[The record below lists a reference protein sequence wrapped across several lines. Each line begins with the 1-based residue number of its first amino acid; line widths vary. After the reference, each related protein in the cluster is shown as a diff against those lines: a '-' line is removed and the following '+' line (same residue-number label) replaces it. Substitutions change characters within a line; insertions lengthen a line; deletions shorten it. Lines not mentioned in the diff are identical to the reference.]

1 MGIRARVFLIV
12 FFSLAVSIRIA
23 YVIAERDITS
33 TFEEQTI
40 YQLEKQAQLLLVN
53 IDDVSKYSDIK
64 AADSLADKLGNAS
77 DSRVT
82 LILNNGVVVGDSD
95 VELQSIVNL
104 DNHANRDE
112 IKEALAYGKGWSSR
126 YSDTIGRQLLYF
138 AITDN
143 NEIEPNIIRISV
155 PYTYLDQVFAS
166 LNLSIFLIGIVAFV
180 VCFIASTLIFNY
192 TYKNLSELENAVS
205 SLAKGPIK
213 NKDKEILPLEGL
225 DEFSSVARSI
235 TQVSEALKNQ
245 VRLIAK
251 QRNQFGSVLDDLGE
265 GVIVFNDLAEI
276 TYHND
281 QALRILNLKTDINNK
296 TLEELNIKA
305 IGNLYDIASKKKKS
319 NKEFEIDLGN
329 GSTRWVLASMNQ
341 SNTAK
346 QYILVVHDITQLR
359 KLDSMRRDFISNV
372 SHELRTPVSVIMAN
386 SETLLSGAL
395 DNKADAENFSKA
407 ILHNAERLSEMVSDL
422 IDLSRIEYGELKLE
436 FEKVNINQSILRA
449 LDAIKGLA
457 AKKEI
462 SLNFDEYED
471 EFIRV
476 DINAIDRILIN
487 LLDNAIKYSPNK
499 SSVRI
504 TIEDKNSHIE
514 VNVIDSGKGIDDSD
528 KVRIFGR
535 FYRTAQARA
544 SDKTGSGLGLAIVKN
559 LVHSLDGDVGVRN
572 SNSGG
577 CNFWF
582 TVPKAQAR

>member
-12 FFSLAVSIRIA
+12 FFSLALSIRIA

-64 AADSLADKLGNAS
+64 AADLVADKLGNAS

-95 VELQSIVNL
+95 VELESIVNL

-112 IKEALAYGKGWSSR
+112 VKEALAFGKGWSSR
-126 YSDTIGRQLLYF
+126 YSDTIGKQLLYF
-138 AITDN
+138 AISDN
-143 NEIEPNIIRISV
+143 NKIEPNIIRISV

-166 LNLSIFLIGIVAFV
+166 LSLSIFLIGIVAFV

-205 SLAKGPIK
+205 SLVEGPFK
-213 NKDKEILPLEGL
+213 KKDKEILPLDGL
-225 DEFSSVARSI
+225 DEFGSVARSI
-235 TQVSEALKNQ
+235 SQVSEALKNQ

-265 GVIVFNDLAEI
+265 GVIVFNDYAEI

-281 QALRILNLKTDINNK
+281 QAVRILNLKTDINNK

-319 NKEFEIDLGN
+319 NQEFEIDLGN

-436 FEKVNINQSILRA
+436 FEKVNINQSILKA

-462 SLNFDEYED
+462 SLNFDEYDD

-499 SSVRI
+499 SSVSI

-514 VNVIDSGKGIDDSD
+514 VNVTDSGKGINDSD
-528 KVRIFGR
+528 KSRIFGR

-577 CNFWF
+577 SNFWF
-582 TVPKAQAR
+582 TVPKA

>member
-64 AADSLADKLGNAS
+64 VADSLADKLGNAS

-112 IKEALAYGKGWSSR
+112 IKEALAFGKGWSSR
-126 YSDTIGRQLLYF
+126 YSETIGRQLLYF

-143 NEIEPNIIRISV
+143 NEIEPNIIRIAV

-436 FEKVNINQSILRA
+436 FEKVNINQSILKA

-582 TVPKAQAR
+582 TVPKA

>member
-53 IDDVSKYSDIK
+53 VDDVSKYGDIK
-64 AADSLADKLGNAS
+64 AADLVADKLGNAS
-77 DSRVT
+77 NSRVT

-95 VELQSIVNL
+95 VELESIANL

-112 IKEALAYGKGWSSR
+112 IKEALVSGKGWSSR
-126 YSDTIGRQLLYF
+126 YSDTIGKQLLYF
-138 AITDN
+138 AISDN
-143 NEIEPNIIRISV
+143 NKIEPNIIRISV

-205 SLAKGPIK
+205 SLAQGPFK
-213 NKDKEILPLEGL
+213 KKDKEILPLDGL

-235 TQVSEALKNQ
+235 SQVSEALKNQ

-265 GVIVFNDLAEI
+265 GVIVFNDYAEI

-296 TLEELNIKA
+296 TLKELNIKA

-436 FEKVNINQSILRA
+436 FEKVNINQSILKA

-462 SLNFDEYED
+462 SLNFDEYDD

-487 LLDNAIKYSPNK
+487 LLDNAIKYSPKK
-499 SSVRI
+499 SSVSI

-514 VNVIDSGKGIDDSD
+514 INVTDSGKGIDDSD

-572 SNSGG
+572 SKSGG
-577 CNFWF
+577 SNFWF
-582 TVPKAQAR
+582 TVPKA

>member
-53 IDDVSKYSDIK
+53 IDNVSKYSDIK

-95 VELQSIVNL
+95 VELQSISNL

-372 SHELRTPVSVIMAN
+372 SHELSTPVSVIMAN

-436 FEKVNINQSILRA
+436 FEKVNINQSILKA

-582 TVPKAQAR
+582 TVPKA

>member
-53 IDDVSKYSDIK
+53 VDDVSKYGDIK
-64 AADSLADKLGNAS
+64 AADLVADKLGNAS
-77 DSRVT
+77 NSRVT

-95 VELQSIVNL
+95 VELESIANL

-112 IKEALAYGKGWSSR
+112 IKEALVSGKGWSSR
-126 YSDTIGRQLLYF
+126 YSDTIGKQLLYF
-138 AITDN
+138 AISDN
-143 NEIEPNIIRISV
+143 NKIEPNIIRISV

-205 SLAKGPIK
+205 SLAQGPFK
-213 NKDKEILPLEGL
+213 KKDKEILPLDGL

-235 TQVSEALKNQ
+235 SQVSEALKNQ

-265 GVIVFNDLAEI
+265 GVIVFNDYAEI

-296 TLEELNIKA
+296 TLKELNIKA

-395 DNKADAENFSKA
+395 DNKTDAENFSKA

-436 FEKVNINQSILRA
+436 FEKVNINQSILKA

-462 SLNFDEYED
+462 SLNFDEYD
-471 EFIRV
+471 NEFIRV

-499 SSVRI
+499 SSVSI

-514 VNVIDSGKGIDDSD
+514 INVTDSGKGIDDSD

-572 SNSGG
+572 SKSGG
-577 CNFWF
+577 SNFWF
-582 TVPKAQAR
+582 TVPKA

>member
-77 DSRVT
+77 NSRVT

-104 DNHANRDE
+104 DNHGNRDE
-112 IKEALAYGKGWSSR
+112 IKQALAFGKGWSSR

-213 NKDKEILPLEGL
+213 KKDKEILPLEGL

-436 FEKVNINQSILRA
+436 FEKVNINQSILKA

-559 LVHSLDGDVGVRN
+559 LVHSVDGDVGVRN

-582 TVPKAQAR
+582 TVPKA

>member
-112 IKEALAYGKGWSSR
+112 IKQALAFGKGWSSR

-143 NEIEPNIIRISV
+143 NEIKPNIIRISV

-213 NKDKEILPLEGL
+213 KKDKEILPLEGL

-436 FEKVNINQSILRA
+436 FEKVNINQSILKA

-582 TVPKAQAR
+582 TVPKA

>member
-12 FFSLAVSIRIA
+12 FFSLALSIRIA

-64 AADSLADKLGNAS
+64 AADLVADKLGNAS

-95 VELQSIVNL
+95 VELESIVNL

-112 IKEALAYGKGWSSR
+112 VKEALAFGKGRSSR
-126 YSDTIGRQLLYF
+126 YSDTIGKQLLYF
-138 AITDN
+138 AISDN
-143 NEIEPNIIRISV
+143 NKIEPNIIRISV

-166 LNLSIFLIGIVAFV
+166 LSLSIFLIGIVAFV

-205 SLAKGPIK
+205 SLVEGPFK
-213 NKDKEILPLEGL
+213 KKDKEILPLDGL
-225 DEFSSVARSI
+225 DEFGSVARSI
-235 TQVSEALKNQ
+235 SQVSEALKNQ

-265 GVIVFNDLAEI
+265 GVIVFNDYAEI

-281 QALRILNLKTDINNK
+281 QAVRILNLKTDINNK

-319 NKEFEIDLGN
+319 NQEFEIDLGN

-436 FEKVNINQSILRA
+436 FEKVNINQSILKA
-449 LDAIKGLA
+449 LDAIKGLS

-462 SLNFDEYED
+462 SLNFDEYDD

-499 SSVRI
+499 SSVSI

-514 VNVIDSGKGIDDSD
+514 VNVTDSGKGIDDSD
-528 KVRIFGR
+528 KSRIFGR

-577 CNFWF
+577 SNFWF
-582 TVPKAQAR
+582 TVPKA

>member
-104 DNHANRDE
+104 DNHGNRDE
-112 IKEALAYGKGWSSR
+112 IKQALAFGKGWSSR

-582 TVPKAQAR
+582 TVPKA

>member
-12 FFSLAVSIRIA
+12 FFSLALSIRIA

-64 AADSLADKLGNAS
+64 AADLVADKLGNAS

-95 VELQSIVNL
+95 VELESIVNL

-112 IKEALAYGKGWSSR
+112 VKEALAFGKGRSSR
-126 YSDTIGRQLLYF
+126 YSDTIGKQLLYF
-138 AITDN
+138 AISDN
-143 NEIEPNIIRISV
+143 NKIEPNIIRISV

-166 LNLSIFLIGIVAFV
+166 LSLSIFLIGIVAFV

-205 SLAKGPIK
+205 SLVEGPFK
-213 NKDKEILPLEGL
+213 KKDKEILPLDGL
-225 DEFSSVARSI
+225 DEFGSVARSI
-235 TQVSEALKNQ
+235 SQVSEALKNQ

-265 GVIVFNDLAEI
+265 GVIVFNDYAEI

-281 QALRILNLKTDINNK
+281 QAVRILNLKTDINNK

-319 NKEFEIDLGN
+319 NQEFEIDLGN

-436 FEKVNINQSILRA
+436 FEKVNINQSILKA

-462 SLNFDEYED
+462 SLNFDEYDD

-499 SSVRI
+499 STVSI

-514 VNVIDSGKGIDDSD
+514 INVTDSGKGVDDSD

-577 CNFWF
+577 SNFWF
-582 TVPKAQAR
+582 TVPKA

>member
-53 IDDVSKYSDIK
+53 VDDVSKYGDIK
-64 AADSLADKLGNAS
+64 AADLVADKLGNAS
-77 DSRVT
+77 NSRVT

-95 VELQSIVNL
+95 VELESIANL

-112 IKEALAYGKGWSSR
+112 INEALVSGKGWSSR
-126 YSDTIGRQLLYF
+126 YSDTIGKQLLYF
-138 AITDN
+138 AISDN
-143 NEIEPNIIRISV
+143 NKIEPNIIRISV

-205 SLAKGPIK
+205 SLAQGPFK
-213 NKDKEILPLEGL
+213 KKDKEILPLDGL

-235 TQVSEALKNQ
+235 SQVSEALKNQ

-265 GVIVFNDLAEI
+265 GVIVFNDYAEI

-296 TLEELNIKA
+296 TLKELNIKA

-436 FEKVNINQSILRA
+436 LEKVNINQSILKA
-449 LDAIKGLA
+449 LDVIKGLA

-462 SLNFDEYED
+462 SLNFDEYDD

-499 SSVRI
+499 SSVSI

-514 VNVIDSGKGIDDSD
+514 INVTDSGKGIDDSD

-577 CNFWF
+577 SNFWF
-582 TVPKAQAR
+582 TVPKA

>member
-53 IDDVSKYSDIK
+53 VDDVSRYGDIK
-64 AADSLADKLGNAS
+64 AADLVADKLGNAS
-77 DSRVT
+77 NSRVT

-95 VELQSIVNL
+95 VELESIANL

-112 IKEALAYGKGWSSR
+112 IKEALVSGKGWSSR
-126 YSDTIGRQLLYF
+126 YSDTIGKQLLYF
-138 AITDN
+138 AISDN
-143 NEIEPNIIRISV
+143 NKIEPNIIRISV

-205 SLAKGPIK
+205 SLAQGPFK
-213 NKDKEILPLEGL
+213 KKDKEILPLDGL

-235 TQVSEALKNQ
+235 SQVSEALKNQ

-265 GVIVFNDLAEI
+265 GVIVFNDYAEI

-296 TLEELNIKA
+296 TLKELNIKA
-305 IGNLYDIASKKKKS
+305 IGNLYEIASKKKKS

-395 DNKADAENFSKA
+395 DNKVDAENFSKA

-436 FEKVNINQSILRA
+436 FEKVNINQSILKA

-457 AKKEI
+457 AKKDI
-462 SLNFDEYED
+462 SLNFDEYD
-471 EFIRV
+471 NEFIRV

-499 SSVRI
+499 SSVSI

-514 VNVIDSGKGIDDSD
+514 INVTDSGKGIDDSD

-572 SNSGG
+572 SKSGG
-577 CNFWF
+577 SNFWF
-582 TVPKAQAR
+582 TVPKA

>member
-53 IDDVSKYSDIK
+53 IDNVSKYSDIK

-487 LLDNAIKYSPNK
+487 LLDNAISFSQDNQKIEICIEETSTNLLISVKDEGPGFAETSPQK
-499 SSVRI
+499 
-504 TIEDKNSHIE
+504 
-514 VNVIDSGKGIDDSD
+514 
-528 KVRIFGR
+528 IFKR
-535 FYRTAQARA
+535 FYSNRP
-544 SDKTGSGLGLAIVKN
+544 SSFGKHSGLGLNIVKN
-559 LVHSLDGDVGVRN
+559 IVQLHKGTIAA
-572 SNSGG
+572 SNRINTKGAQ
-577 CNFWF
+577 
-582 TVPKAQAR
+582 VEVLLPKLS

>member
-53 IDDVSKYSDIK
+53 VDDVSKYGDIK
-64 AADSLADKLGNAS
+64 AADLVADKLGNAS
-77 DSRVT
+77 NSRVT

-95 VELQSIVNL
+95 VELESIANL

-112 IKEALAYGKGWSSR
+112 IKEALVSGKGWSSR
-126 YSDTIGRQLLYF
+126 YSDTIGKQLLYF
-138 AITDN
+138 AISDN
-143 NEIEPNIIRISV
+143 NKIEPNIIRISV

-205 SLAKGPIK
+205 SLAQGPFK
-213 NKDKEILPLEGL
+213 KKDKEILPLDGL

-235 TQVSEALKNQ
+235 SQVSEALKNQ

-265 GVIVFNDLAEI
+265 GVIVFNDYAEI

-296 TLEELNIKA
+296 TLKELNIKA
-305 IGNLYDIASKKKKS
+305 IGNLYEIASKKKKS

-395 DNKADAENFSKA
+395 DNKVDAENFSKA

-436 FEKVNINQSILRA
+436 FEKVNINQSILKA

-462 SLNFDEYED
+462 SLNFDEYD
-471 EFIRV
+471 NEFIRV

-499 SSVRI
+499 SSVSI

-514 VNVIDSGKGIDDSD
+514 INVTDSGKGIDDSD

-572 SNSGG
+572 SKSGG
-577 CNFWF
+577 SNFWF
-582 TVPKAQAR
+582 TVPKA

>member
-53 IDDVSKYSDIK
+53 VDDVSKYGDIK
-64 AADSLADKLGNAS
+64 AADLVADKLGNAS
-77 DSRVT
+77 NSRVT

-95 VELQSIVNL
+95 VELESIANL

-112 IKEALAYGKGWSSR
+112 IKEALVSGKGWSSR
-126 YSDTIGRQLLYF
+126 YSDTIGKQLLYF
-138 AITDN
+138 AISDN
-143 NEIEPNIIRISV
+143 NKIEPNIIRISV

-205 SLAKGPIK
+205 SLAQGPFK
-213 NKDKEILPLEGL
+213 KKDKEILPLDGL

-235 TQVSEALKNQ
+235 SQVSEALKNQ

-265 GVIVFNDLAEI
+265 GVIVFNDYAEI

-296 TLEELNIKA
+296 TLKELNIKA

-395 DNKADAENFSKA
+395 DNKADAKNFSKA

-436 FEKVNINQSILRA
+436 FEKVNINQSILKA

-462 SLNFDEYED
+462 SLNFDEYD
-471 EFIRV
+471 NEFIRV

-499 SSVRI
+499 SSVSI

-514 VNVIDSGKGIDDSD
+514 INVTDSGKGIDDSD

-577 CNFWF
+577 SNFWF
-582 TVPKAQAR
+582 TVPKA

>member
-64 AADSLADKLGNAS
+64 VADSLADKLGNAS

-112 IKEALAYGKGWSSR
+112 IKEALAFGKGWSSR
-126 YSDTIGRQLLYF
+126 YSETIGRQLLYF

-143 NEIEPNIIRISV
+143 NEIEPNIIRIAV

-213 NKDKEILPLEGL
+213 KKDKEILPLDGL

-582 TVPKAQAR
+582 TVPKA

>member
-53 IDDVSKYSDIK
+53 VDDVSKYGDIK
-64 AADSLADKLGNAS
+64 AADLVADKLGNAS
-77 DSRVT
+77 NSRVT

-95 VELQSIVNL
+95 VELDSIANL

-112 IKEALAYGKGWSSR
+112 IKEALVSGKGWSSR
-126 YSDTIGRQLLYF
+126 YSDTIGKQLLYF
-138 AITDN
+138 AISDN
-143 NEIEPNIIRISV
+143 NKIEPNIIRISV

-205 SLAKGPIK
+205 SLAQGPFK
-213 NKDKEILPLEGL
+213 KKDKEILPLDGL

-235 TQVSEALKNQ
+235 SQVSEALKNQ

-265 GVIVFNDLAEI
+265 GVIVFNDYAEI

-296 TLEELNIKA
+296 TLKELNIKA

-436 FEKVNINQSILRA
+436 FEKVNINQSILKA

-462 SLNFDEYED
+462 SLNFDEYDD

-499 SSVRI
+499 SSVSI

-514 VNVIDSGKGIDDSD
+514 INVTDSGKGIDDSD

-572 SNSGG
+572 SKSGG
-577 CNFWF
+577 SNFWF
-582 TVPKAQAR
+582 TVPKA

>member
-53 IDDVSKYSDIK
+53 VDDVSKYGDIK
-64 AADSLADKLGNAS
+64 AADLVADKLGNAS
-77 DSRVT
+77 NSRVT

-95 VELQSIVNL
+95 VELESIANL

-112 IKEALAYGKGWSSR
+112 IKEALVSGKGWSSR
-126 YSDTIGRQLLYF
+126 YSDTIGKQLLYF
-138 AITDN
+138 AISDN
-143 NEIEPNIIRISV
+143 NKIEPNIIRISV

-205 SLAKGPIK
+205 SLAQGPFK
-213 NKDKEILPLEGL
+213 KKDKEILPLDGL

-235 TQVSEALKNQ
+235 SQVSEALKNQ

-265 GVIVFNDLAEI
+265 GVIVFNDYAEI

-296 TLEELNIKA
+296 TLKELNIKA

-436 FEKVNINQSILRA
+436 FEKVNINQSILKA

-462 SLNFDEYED
+462 SLNFDEYDD

-487 LLDNAIKYSPNK
+487 LLDNAIKYSPKK
-499 SSVRI
+499 SSVSI

-514 VNVIDSGKGIDDSD
+514 INVTDSGKGIDDSD

-535 FYRTAQARA
+535 FFRTAQARA

-577 CNFWF
+577 SNFWF
-582 TVPKAQAR
+582 TAPKA

>member
-12 FFSLAVSIRIA
+12 FFSLALSIRIA

-64 AADSLADKLGNAS
+64 AADLVADKLGNAS

-82 LILNNGVVVGDSD
+82 LILNNGLVVGDSD
-95 VELQSIVNL
+95 VELESIVNL

-112 IKEALAYGKGWSSR
+112 VKEALAFGKGWSSR
-126 YSDTIGRQLLYF
+126 YSDTIGKQLLYF
-138 AITDN
+138 AISDN
-143 NEIEPNIIRISV
+143 NKIEPNIIRISV

-166 LNLSIFLIGIVAFV
+166 LSLSIFLIGIVAFV

-205 SLAKGPIK
+205 SLVEGPFK
-213 NKDKEILPLEGL
+213 KKDKEILPLDGL
-225 DEFSSVARSI
+225 DEFGSVARSI
-235 TQVSEALKNQ
+235 SQVSEALKNQ

-265 GVIVFNDLAEI
+265 GVIVFNDYAEI

-281 QALRILNLKTDINNK
+281 QAVRILNLKTDINNK

-319 NKEFEIDLGN
+319 NQEFEIDLGN

-436 FEKVNINQSILRA
+436 FEKVNINQSILKA

-462 SLNFDEYED
+462 SLNFDEYDD

-499 SSVRI
+499 SSVSI

-514 VNVIDSGKGIDDSD
+514 VNVTDSGKGIDDSD
-528 KVRIFGR
+528 KSRIFGR

-577 CNFWF
+577 SNFWF
-582 TVPKAQAR
+582 TVPKA

>member
-95 VELQSIVNL
+95 VELQSIFNL

-436 FEKVNINQSILRA
+436 FEKVNINQSILKA

-582 TVPKAQAR
+582 TVPKA

>member
-53 IDDVSKYSDIK
+53 VDDVSKYGGIK
-64 AADSLADKLGNAS
+64 AADLVADKLGNAS
-77 DSRVT
+77 NSRVT

-95 VELQSIVNL
+95 VELESIANL

-112 IKEALAYGKGWSSR
+112 IKEALVSGKGWSSR
-126 YSDTIGRQLLYF
+126 YSDTIGKQLLYF
-138 AITDN
+138 AISDN
-143 NEIEPNIIRISV
+143 NKIEPNIIRISV

-205 SLAKGPIK
+205 SLAQGPFK
-213 NKDKEILPLEGL
+213 KKDKEILPLDGL

-235 TQVSEALKNQ
+235 SQVSEALKNQ

-265 GVIVFNDLAEI
+265 GVIVFNDYAEI

-296 TLEELNIKA
+296 TLKELNIKA

-395 DNKADAENFSKA
+395 DNKVDAENFSKA

-436 FEKVNINQSILRA
+436 FEKVNINQSILKA

-462 SLNFDEYED
+462 SLNFDEYDD

-499 SSVRI
+499 SSVSI

-514 VNVIDSGKGIDDSD
+514 INVTDSGKGIDDSD
-528 KVRIFGR
+528 KLRIFGR

-577 CNFWF
+577 SNFWF
-582 TVPKAQAR
+582 TVPKA

>member
-53 IDDVSKYSDIK
+53 VDDVSKYGDIK
-64 AADSLADKLGNAS
+64 AADLVADKLGNAS
-77 DSRVT
+77 NSRVT

-95 VELQSIVNL
+95 VELESIANL

-112 IKEALAYGKGWSSR
+112 IKEALVSGKGWSSR
-126 YSDTIGRQLLYF
+126 YSDTIGKQLLYF
-138 AITDN
+138 AISDN
-143 NEIEPNIIRISV
+143 NKIEPNIIRISV

-205 SLAKGPIK
+205 SLAQGPFK
-213 NKDKEILPLEGL
+213 KKDKEILPLDGL

-235 TQVSEALKNQ
+235 SQVSEALKNQ

-265 GVIVFNDLAEI
+265 GVIVFNDYAEI

-296 TLEELNIKA
+296 TLKELNIKA

-436 FEKVNINQSILRA
+436 FEKVNINQSILKA

-462 SLNFDEYED
+462 SLNFDEYDD

-487 LLDNAIKYSPNK
+487 LLDNAIKYSPKK
-499 SSVRI
+499 SSVSI

-514 VNVIDSGKGIDDSD
+514 INVTDSGKGIDDSD

-577 CNFWF
+577 SNFWF
-582 TVPKAQAR
+582 TVPKA

>member
-112 IKEALAYGKGWSSR
+112 IKEALAFGKGWSSR

-251 QRNQFGSVLDDLGE
+251 QRNQFGSVLDDLGA

-476 DINAIDRILIN
+476 DINAIDQILIN

-582 TVPKAQAR
+582 TVPKA

>member
-53 IDDVSKYSDIK
+53 IDNVSKYSDIK

-462 SLNFDEYED
+462 SLNFDEYGD
-471 EFIRV
+471 EFIKV

-582 TVPKAQAR
+582 TVPKA

>member
-64 AADSLADKLGNAS
+64 AADSIADKLGNAS

-95 VELQSIVNL
+95 VELQSIFNL

-582 TVPKAQAR
+582 TVPKA

>member
-64 AADSLADKLGNAS
+64 VADSLADKLGNAS

-112 IKEALAYGKGWSSR
+112 IKEALAFGKGWSSR
-126 YSDTIGRQLLYF
+126 YSETIGRQLLYF

-213 NKDKEILPLEGL
+213 KKDKEILPLDGL

-436 FEKVNINQSILRA
+436 FEKVNINQSILKA

-582 TVPKAQAR
+582 TVPKA

>member
-53 IDDVSKYSDIK
+53 VDDVSKYGDIK
-64 AADSLADKLGNAS
+64 AADLVADKLGNAS
-77 DSRVT
+77 NSRVT

-95 VELQSIVNL
+95 VELESIANL

-112 IKEALAYGKGWSSR
+112 IKEALVSGKGWSSR
-126 YSDTIGRQLLYF
+126 YSDTIGKQLLYF
-138 AITDN
+138 AISDN
-143 NEIEPNIIRISV
+143 NKIEPNIIRISV

-205 SLAKGPIK
+205 SLAQGPFK
-213 NKDKEILPLEGL
+213 KKDKEILPLDGL

-235 TQVSEALKNQ
+235 SQVSEALKNQ

-265 GVIVFNDLAEI
+265 GVIVFNDYAEI

-296 TLEELNIKA
+296 TLKELNIKA

-395 DNKADAENFSKA
+395 DNKTDAENFSKA

-436 FEKVNINQSILRA
+436 FEKVNINQSILKA

-457 AKKEI
+457 AKKDI
-462 SLNFDEYED
+462 SLNFDEYD
-471 EFIRV
+471 NEFIRV

-499 SSVRI
+499 SSVSI
-504 TIEDKNSHIE
+504 TIKDKNSHIE
-514 VNVIDSGKGIDDSD
+514 INVTDSGKGIDDSD

-572 SNSGG
+572 SKSGG
-577 CNFWF
+577 SNFWF
-582 TVPKAQAR
+582 TVPKA